1 MAHQRPLCGPRDDS
15 RVSLAL
21 MPFRPFGGLRR
32 PPAGRFAKKPRLEA
46 FCVILFELFGGGNGV
61 CKSYNFIL
69 RPQIAC
75 KSGFPNGQK
84 YSRRRQNDTPYS
96 PLPGRFG
103 GGYTSAAFN
112 MRRSSVPAHGPVP
125 VMPHGPRRGVA
136 AADTGNIPSFRS
148 GFGQVIADLWFLK
161 SPNNYVYNYLKM
173 AGHADFRPCR
183 SFSCSKNI
191 H

>member
-96 PLPGRFG
+96 PLPGRL
-103 GGYTSAAFN
+103 
-112 MRRSSVPAHGPVP
+112 RRRLYFEPHLTCGVTPVPAHGPVP

-136 AADTGNIPSFRS
+136 AAGTGDISSFPLRGWS
-148 GFGQVIADLWFLK
+148 SNYCFVASKK
-161 SPNNYVYNYLKM
+161 SK
-173 AGHADFRPCR
+173 
-183 SFSCSKNI
+183 
-191 H
+191 

>member
-21 MPFRPFGGLRR
+21 MPFRPFGRLRR

-96 PLPGRFG
+96 PPPQGGSG
-103 GGYTSAAFN
+103 GGYTSSRIQYAAL
-112 MRRSSVPAHGPVP
+112 SLVPAHGPVP

-136 AADTGNIPSFRS
+136 AAGTGDISSFPLRGWS
-148 GFGQVIADLWFLK
+148 SNYCFVASKK
-161 SPNNYVYNYLKM
+161 SK
-173 AGHADFRPCR
+173 
-183 SFSCSKNI
+183 
-191 H
+191 